1 MFVYVVHSLYCARL
15 PNFSPRLPSPMQR
28 LILLLL
34 LATGLAVAS
43 ASPAAA
49 QSNDLS
55 PLIDRE
61 MFFGDPEYAGAQVS
75 PNGAYVSFLKPYQ
88 DVMNV
93 WVKGIDEPFDA
104 ARAVTAD
111 TTRPVSSYFWS
122 QDGQY
127 ILYIQDKGGD
137 ENYHVYVADP
147 TAEADAETGVP
158 PARNVTDY
166 EDTRARIYSVPEA
179 TPSEIIVGLND
190 RDSQWHDVY
199 RVDLETGERTL
210 LLQNDDNLSGFS
222 FDLDGDLRLATR
234 TTNTGGT
241 EVLRV
246 DDDTLTSVYTC
257 TVEETCSPLRFHK
270 DGERV
275 YMISNQGDRDLTALT
290 LFNPETQE
298 ETVVESDPEGQVDFG
313 GAEFSDETDE
323 LVATYYLG
331 DRLRIYPKDGQI
343 EQDLA
348 FLRSELPEGEIYF
361 GASTKD
367 ETKHI
372 VRVQRDVD
380 PGSTYLYDRSGPSVE
395 RLYRSRPELSS
406 DHLASMEAIR
416 YTARDGLKIP
426 AYLTTPKGMEAKN
439 LPVVVLP
446 HGGPWARDS
455 WGYNSFVQFLA
466 NRGYAVLQPNFR
478 GSTGYGKEFLNA
490 GNGEWG
496 TGAMQHDITD
506 GVQYLIDE
514 GIADPD
520 RVAIMGGSY
529 GGYATLAGLTFT
541 PDVYAAGISIVGPS
555 NIITLLNSIPPY
567 WASVRKLFN
576 ERVGDPDDPED
587 RERLRAQSPFFHAD
601 QIDDPLLVIQGA
613 NDPRVK
619 KTESDQIVVAARE
632 NDADVEYM
640 VAPDEGHGFQKENNR
655 LAMFAEIERF
665 LAEQVG
671 GRAQEEISG
680 DLSGHLAS
688 LMVDVSTVTLPDSIE
703 GAADAAT
710 SALPEANGNV
720 VKPGTMAYTTSLT
733 VRGQEVSVNTTRT
746 IAAEGNALHVIDAS
760 ETPMGSAVDT
770 FVVDAET
777 LLPKR
782 RSINQGQTT
791 IALEY
796 SASAVTGS
804 VSSPMG
810 EADID
815 QTLDAPVI
823 GDGGALEVFLSALPL
838 EDGYTTTVRT
848 FEAQQQSVRPM
859 KVEVTGTATVDVPA
873 GSFKTFVVEITPMDG
888 NDAGTSTMHVDQA
901 MPHVVVRAETKLGP
915 QMGGGIATT
924 ELTSMDEAL

>member
-1 MFVYVVHSLYCARL
+1 
-15 PNFSPRLPSPMQR
+15 MQR
-28 LILLLL
+28 LVLLLL
-34 LATGLAVAS
+34 IVTGFAVVS

-49 QSNDLS
+49 QSDDLP

-61 MFFGDPEYAGAQVS
+61 VFFGDPEYAGAQLS
-75 PNGAYVSFLKPYQ
+75 PDGQYVSFRKPYQ

-104 ARAVTAD
+104 ARPVTAD
-111 TTRPVSSYFWS
+111 TTRPVSNYSWS
-122 QDGQY
+122 EDGEY
-127 ILYIQDKGGD
+127 ILYIQDKGGN

-147 TAEADAETGVP
+147 MAEPDPETGVP

-166 EDTRARIYSVPEA
+166 DGARASIYFIPEA
-179 TPSEIIVGLND
+179 TPGEIIVGLND
-190 RDSQWHDVY
+190 RDPQWHDVY

-222 FDLDGDLRLATR
+222 FDLDGNLRLATR
-234 TTNTGGT
+234 TTDTGGT

-246 DDDTLTSVYTC
+246 DEDTLTSVYTC
-257 TVEETCSPLRFHK
+257 TVEETCSPLRFHT

-290 LFNPETQE
+290 LFNPQTQD
-298 ETVVESDPEGQVDFG
+298 ETVVETDPEGQVDFG

-323 LVATYYLG
+323 LVATYYVG
-331 DRLRIYPKDGQI
+331 DRLRIYPKDEQI

-361 GASTKD
+361 GSSTED

-395 RLYRSRPELSS
+395 RLYRSRPALSS

-416 YTARDGLKIP
+416 YTARDGLEIP
-426 AYLTTPKGMEAKN
+426 AYLTVPKGMEAEN
-439 LPVVVLP
+439 LPVVVFP

-455 WGYNSFVQFLA
+455 WGYSSFVQFLA

-567 WASVRKLFN
+567 WASVKKLFN
-576 ERVGDPDDPED
+576 ERVGDPDDPDD
-587 RERLRAQSPFFHAD
+587 RERLREQSPFFHAD

-632 NDADVEYM
+632 NDVDIEYM
-640 VAPDEGHGFQKENNR
+640 VAPDEGHGFRKENNR
-655 LAMFAEIERF
+655 LAMFAEMERF
-665 LAEQVG
+665 LADQIG

-680 DLSGHLAS
+680 DLSDHLAS
-688 LMVDVSTVTLPDSIE
+688 LMVDVETVTLPDSLE
-703 GAADAAT
+703 GADAAAT
-710 SALPEANGNV
+710 SALPEADGSV
-720 VKPGTMAYTTSLT
+720 VEPGTMEYTTSLT
-733 VRGQEVSVNTTRT
+733 VRGQEVSINATRT
-746 IAAEGNALHVIDAS
+746 IAAHGDAMHIIDEAQ
-760 ETPMGSAVDT
+760 TPMGSAVDT

-777 LLPKR
+777 LMPQR
-782 RSINQGQTT
+782 RSIKQGPAT

-796 SASAVTGS
+796 GASSVTGS

-810 EADID
+810 NADID
-815 QTLDAPVI
+815 KTLDAPVI
-823 GDGGALEVFLSALPL
+823 GDGSAMEVYLSALPL
-838 EDGYTTTVRT
+838 AEGYTATVRT
-848 FEAQQQSVRPM
+848 FNAQQQSVRPM
-859 KVEVTGTATVDVPA
+859 KLEVTGTATVEVPA
-873 GSFKTFVVEITPMDG
+873 GSFETFVVEVTPMDG
-888 NDAGTSTMHVDQA
+888 NDAGTATMHVRQA
-901 MPHVVVRAETKLGP
+901 APHMVVQAETKLGP
-915 QMGGGIATT
+915 QMGGGTATAK
-924 ELTSMDEAL
+924 LTSMNGAQ